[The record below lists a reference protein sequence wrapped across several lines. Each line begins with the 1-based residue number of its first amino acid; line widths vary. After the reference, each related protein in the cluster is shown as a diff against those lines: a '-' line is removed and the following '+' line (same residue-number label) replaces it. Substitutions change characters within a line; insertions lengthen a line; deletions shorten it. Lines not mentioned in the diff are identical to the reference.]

1 MFKYF
6 AVTMAAITLVLSS
19 IMVADALVPK
29 SLSGIAKDIIDEINT
44 PTDAVA
50 GATVAPSLS
59 LTTGGSGANAQV
71 VRGDVRVD
79 GTLHAVSRLCVGEDA
94 GNCKT
99 NLRGEWCGFSG
110 ALSGV
115 MDCQGVSL
123 PNCPAGYTYMT
134 IGLASSF
141 GFFGTCIHI

>member
-1 MFKYF
+1 M
-6 AVTMAAITLVLSS
+6 
-19 IMVADALVPK
+19 
-29 SLSGIAKDIIDEINT
+29 SGIAKDIIDEINT

-50 GATVAPSLS
+50 GTTTGTPSLS

-123 PNCPAGYTYMT
+123 PSCPAGYTYMT